1 MRQEAFIWDRV
12 SKRSFTIHLIVI
24 VGLFYNCI
32 YLLVS
37 NIVIIISIL
46 LLQMCCFGNPNMV
59 TQIVSKLRTTYWLTP
74 SKLIPDSLDTNTK
87 QIRNAML
94 DQVVWK
100 DFVNRKA
107 QDDSQLKLVNKCK
120 RCHRKKVTK
129 RNRNLLGNIDS
140 LTILKHF
147 CTVVGYVTSTWY
159 HLSRAKVN
167 WLP

>member
-32 YLLVS
+32 YLFFS
-37 NIVIIISIL
+37 NVVIIISIL

-59 TQIVSKLRTTYWLTP
+59 TQIVSKLRTTYINPIKANTGL
-74 SKLIPDSLDTNTK
+74 DSNTK
-87 QIRNAML
+87 EIRNAML

-100 DFVNRKA
+100 DFVRKA

-120 RCHRKKVTK
+120 RCHRKKVTTK
-129 RNRNLLGNIDS
+129 
-140 LTILKHF
+140 K
-147 CTVVGYVTSTWY
+147 
-159 HLSRAKVN
+159 
-167 WLP
+167 

>member
-32 YLLVS
+32 YLFFS

-59 TQIVSKLRTTYWLTP
+59 TQIVSKLRTTYINPIKANTGL
-74 SKLIPDSLDTNTK
+74 DSNTK
-87 QIRNAML
+87 EIRNAML

-100 DFVNRKA
+100 DFVRKA

-147 CTVVGYVTSTWY
+147 CTVVGYVTST
-159 HLSRAKVN
+159 
-167 WLP
+167 

>member
-32 YLLVS
+32 YLFVS

-46 LLQMCCFGNPNMV
+46 LLEMCYFGNPNMV
-59 TQIVSKLRTTYWLTP
+59 TQIVSKLRTTYINPIKANTGL
-74 SKLIPDSLDTNTK
+74 DSNTK
-87 QIRNAML
+87 EIRNAML

-100 DFVNRKA
+100 DFVRKA

-120 RCHRKKVTK
+120 RCHRKKVTTK
-129 RNRNLLGNIDS
+129 
-140 LTILKHF
+140 K
-147 CTVVGYVTSTWY
+147 
-159 HLSRAKVN
+159 
-167 WLP
+167 

>member
-32 YLLVS
+32 YLFFS
-37 NIVIIISIL
+37 NVVIIISIL

-59 TQIVSKLRTTYWLTP
+59 TQIVSKLRTTYINPIKANTGL
-74 SKLIPDSLDTNTK
+74 DSNTK
-87 QIRNAML
+87 EIRNAML

-100 DFVNRKA
+100 DFVRKA

-120 RCHRKKVTK
+120 RCHRKKVTTK
-129 RNRNLLGNIDS
+129 N
-140 LTILKHF
+140 
-147 CTVVGYVTSTWY
+147 
-159 HLSRAKVN
+159 
-167 WLP
+167 

>member
-59 TQIVSKLRTTYWLTP
+59 TQIVSKLRTTYINPIKANTGL
-74 SKLIPDSLDTNTK
+74 DSNTK
-87 QIRNAML
+87 EIRNAML

-100 DFVNRKA
+100 DFVRKA

-120 RCHRKKVTK
+120 RCHRKKVTTK
-129 RNRNLLGNIDS
+129 
-140 LTILKHF
+140 K
-147 CTVVGYVTSTWY
+147 
-159 HLSRAKVN
+159 
-167 WLP
+167 